1 MAHRTAHQAALLLLG
16 PRARGG
22 SGDVG
27 GKSLGYEAAEG
38 GLPSALGFRRPT
50 PQGARA
56 AAHLRS
62 PSFRSKLDPGIEGGW
77 VDAEILDLP
86 ASASRSPRPAAC
98 KLHADEGVGVASI
111 VHRPYAQGALK
122 GLLHHCR
129 RKVVLQQA
137 LAQVGRGA
145 LANRG
150 PSEDLLVR
158 VSGRLSSLVAQSAL
172 PPSPREERPISCAQT
187 FSHPCRRR
195 RRPRQG
201 TARRRFARAV
211 PLRKGRLPR
220 RRYPP

>member
-38 GLPSALGFRRPT
+38 GLPGALGFRRPT
-50 PQGARA
+50 PQGGQG
-56 AAHLRS
+56 AAHFEVPPL
-62 PSFRSKLDPGIEGGW
+62 PLVLDPGIEGGW
-77 VDAEILDLP
+77 IDAELLDLP
-86 ASASRSPRPAAC
+86 FGIAKPPPGR

-111 VHRPYAQGALK
+111 VHRPYAHGALK

-158 VSGRLSSLVAQSAL
+158 VSGPTV
-172 PPSPREERPISCAQT
+172 
-187 FSHPCRRR
+187 
-195 RRPRQG
+195 
-201 TARRRFARAV
+201 
-211 PLRKGRLPR
+211 LRSGA
-220 RRYPP
+220 

>member
-38 GLPSALGFRRPT
+38 GLPGALGLRRPT
-50 PQGARA
+50 PQGGQG
-56 AAHLRS
+56 AAHFEVPPL
-62 PSFRSKLDPGIEGGW
+62 PLVLDPGIEGGW
-77 VDAEILDLP
+77 VDAELLDLP
-86 ASASRSPRPAAC
+86 FGIAKPPPGC

-111 VHRPYAQGALK
+111 VHRPYAHGALK

-158 VSGRLSSLVAQSAL
+158 VSGRLPLLAAQSAL
-172 PPSPREERPISCAQT
+172 PLLSTRGAGRDPARKTPLY
-187 FSHPCRRR
+187 PCRRR

-201 TARRRFARAV
+201 TAKRRLARTV
-211 PLRKGRLPR
+211 PLREGRLPG